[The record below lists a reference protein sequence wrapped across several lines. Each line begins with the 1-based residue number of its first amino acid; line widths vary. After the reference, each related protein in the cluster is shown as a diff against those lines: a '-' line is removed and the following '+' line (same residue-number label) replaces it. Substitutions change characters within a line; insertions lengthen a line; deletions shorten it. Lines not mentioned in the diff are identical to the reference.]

1 MLQSVVEKGRF
12 REVAR
17 RWLSVEGV
25 HSRWVACGKLEY
37 VFGCFSLGGF
47 YFYLLFSSNPPFE
60 GDER

>member
-1 MLQSVVEKGRF
+1 MLQSVVEKDRF

-47 YFYLLFSSNPPFE
+47 SFFNFLISL
-60 GDER
+60 